1 MAAVQTGCIDKEKS
15 QQVPETRK
23 SSKNRFR
30 LVEKATM
37 SSLNMVAVYTGLN
50 KDQYNHERWNVT
62 DLWVEKKGFI
72 RIANLKFY
80 PEKFTLSKLFA
91 TMYFKKGEKVSSFPG
106 NKLTTSLVRGTSEI
120 STVKE
125 RRHIINAHLKII

>member
-1 MAAVQTGCIDKEKS
+1 ME
-15 QQVPETRK
+15 
-23 SSKNRFR
+23 
-30 LVEKATM
+30 L
-37 SSLNMVAVYTGLN
+37 
-50 KDQYNHERWNVT
+50 T
-62 DLWVEKKGFI
+62 DLWVEKK
-72 RIANLKFY
+72 ALLELQNLKFY

-106 NKLTTSLVRGTSEI
+106 NKLTTSLVQGTSEI